1 MPLEVLLTAEGDH
14 VPLMPLV
21 EVAGKFGKVPPLQIA
36 ASAVKLGAILGLTVC
51 VSVAEFAHCPA
62 LGVKV

>member
-1 MPLEVLLTAEGDH
+1 MPLAELLTAEGDH

-21 EVAGKFGKVPPLQIA
+21 EVVAKVGAIPPLQIA
-36 ASAVKLGAILGLTVC
+36 ASGVKLGAILGLTVW
-51 VSVAEFAHCPA
+51 VSIALVAHCPA